1 MAGYREMTD
10 EDEVLLSELVSQG
23 LDFLEVRKRM
33 PDLRLHELR
42 SQYTQYNR
50 SARSGLMRPVPDDL
64 AERIKW
70 VQDQWTTH
78 EWSTRWVGRF
88 ANKRETDLSM
98 AASQMLS

>member
-1 MAGYREMTD
+1 MGCLREMTD

-23 LDFLEVRKRM
+23 MAFLEVRQRM

-42 SQYTQYNR
+42 SQYTQYRR

-70 VQDQWTTH
+70 VQAQWSTH

-88 ANKRETDLSM
+88 ANKKETDLSM
-98 AASQMLS
+98 EASQMLQ